1 MVDLNT
7 LGQAEPLTGLEQ
19 IPLLQN
25 GIWVL
30 GRLAD
35 ILNLTPPTIATAPT
49 AFAGV
54 AFDESQI
61 DLTWTGSADNYVLQ
75 SNRGD
80 NGDAWVEIYSGATA
94 SFSDTLLF
102 PEETYYYRVK
112 SQVTGEADSEW
123 VLTNETTPAA

>member
-35 ILNLTPPTIATAPT
+35 VLNLTPPTIATAPT
-49 AFAGV
+49 AFAAV

-61 DLTWTGSADNYVLQ
+61 DLTWSGSGDNYIVE

-94 SFSDTLLF
+94 SYSNTLLF

-112 SQVTGEADSEW
+112 SQVAGESDSDW

>member
-7 LGQAEPLTGLEQ
+7 LGEAEPLTGFEQ
-19 IPLLQN
+19 LPLLQN

-30 GRLAD
+30 ARLAD
-35 ILNLTPPTIATAPT
+35 VLNLATPTIATAPT
-49 AFAGV
+49 AFAAV

-61 DLTWTGSADNYVLQ
+61 DLTWSGSADNYVVE

-94 SFSDTLLF
+94 SYSDTLLF

-112 SQVTGEADSEW
+112 SQVAGEADSDW

>member
-19 IPLLQN
+19 LPLLQN

-35 ILNLTPPTIATAPT
+35 VLNLTPPTIATAPT
-49 AFAGV
+49 AFAAV

-61 DLTWTGSADNYVLQ
+61 DLTWSGSADNYVLE
-75 SNRGD
+75 STRGD
-80 NGDAWVEIYSGATA
+80 SGDSYVEIYSGATA
-94 SFSDTLLF
+94 SYSDTLLF

-112 SQVTGEADSEW
+112 SQVTGEADSDW

>member
-7 LGQAEPLTGLEQ
+7 LGQAEPLTGFEQ
-19 IPLLQN
+19 LPLLQN

-35 ILNLTPPTIATAPT
+35 VLNLATPTIAAAPT
-49 AFAGV
+49 AFSAV

-61 DLTWTGSADNYVLQ
+61 DLTWSGSADNYILE

-94 SFSDTLLF
+94 AFSDTLLY

-112 SQVTGEADSEW
+112 SQVAGEADSDW

>member
-7 LGQAEPLTGLEQ
+7 LGQAETLTGLEQ
-19 IPLLQN
+19 LPLLQN
-25 GIWVL
+25 GVWVL

-35 ILNLTPPTIATAPT
+35 VLNLTPPTIATAPT
-49 AFAGV
+49 AFAAV

-61 DLTWTGSADNYVLQ
+61 DLTWSGSADNYVLE
-75 SNRGD
+75 STRGD
-80 NGDAWVEIYSGATA
+80 SGDSYVQIYSGATA
-94 SFSDTLLF
+94 SYSDTLLF

-112 SQVTGEADSEW
+112 SQVTGEADSDW

>member
-19 IPLLQN
+19 LPLLQN

-30 GRLAD
+30 GRIAD
-35 ILNLTPPTIATAPT
+35 VLNLTPPTIATAPT
-49 AFAGV
+49 AFAAV

-61 DLTWTGSADNYVLQ
+61 DLTWTGSGDNYIVE

-94 SFSDTLLF
+94 SYSDTLLF
-102 PEETYYYRVK
+102 PEETYYYRLK
-112 SQVTGEADSEW
+112 SQVTGEADSDW

>member
-7 LGQAEPLTGLEQ
+7 LGQAETLTGLEQ
-19 IPLLQN
+19 LPLLQN

-35 ILNLTPPTIATAPT
+35 VLNLATPTIAAAPT
-49 AFAGV
+49 AFTAV

-61 DLTWTGSADNYVLQ
+61 DLTWSGSGDNYIVE
-75 SNRGD
+75 STRGD
-80 NGDAWVEIYSGATA
+80 SGDAYVEIYSGATA
-94 SFSDTLLF
+94 SYSDTLLF

-112 SQVTGEADSEW
+112 SQVTGEADSDW

>member
-19 IPLLQN
+19 LPLLQN

-35 ILNLTPPTIATAPT
+35 VLNLTPPTIATAPT
-49 AFAGV
+49 AFAAV

-61 DLTWTGSADNYVLQ
+61 DLTWTGSGDNYIIE

-94 SFSDTLLF
+94 SYSNTLLF
-102 PEETYYYRVK
+102 PEETYYYRLK
-112 SQVTGEADSEW
+112 SQVTGEADSDW

>member
-7 LGQAEPLTGLEQ
+7 LGQAEPLTGFEQ
-19 IPLLQN
+19 LPLLQN

-35 ILNLTPPTIATAPT
+35 VLNLATPTIAAAPT

-61 DLTWTGSADNYVLQ
+61 DLTWTGSGDNYIVE

-94 SFSDTLLF
+94 SYSDTLLF

-112 SQVTGEADSEW
+112 SQVAGEADSDW

>member
-19 IPLLQN
+19 LPLLQN

-35 ILNLTPPTIATAPT
+35 VLNLATPTIATAPT
-49 AFAGV
+49 AFAAV

-61 DLTWTGSADNYVLQ
+61 DLTWSGSADNYVLE
-75 SNRGD
+75 STRGD
-80 NGDAWVEIYSGATA
+80 NGDSYVEIYSGATA

-112 SQVTGEADSEW
+112 SQVAGEADSDW

>member
-7 LGQAEPLTGLEQ
+7 LSEAEPLTGTEF

-35 ILNLTPPTIATAPT
+35 VLNLAPPTIAAAPT
-49 AFAGV
+49 AFTAT
-54 AFDESQI
+54 AFDSNQI
-61 DLTWTGSADNYVLQ
+61 DLTWSGSADNYIVE

-80 NGDAWVEIYSGATA
+80 NGDAWTEIYSGATA
-94 SFSDTLLF
+94 SYSDELLF

-112 SQVTGEADSEW
+112 SQVTGEVDSIW
-123 VLTNETTPAA
+123 TLTDETTPGA

>member
-35 ILNLTPPTIATAPT
+35 VLNLTPPTIATAPT
-49 AFAGV
+49 AFAAV
-54 AFDESQI
+54 AFDANQI
-61 DLTWTGSADNYVLQ
+61 DLTWTGSGDNYIVE
-75 SNRGD
+75 STRGD
-80 NGDAWVEIYSGATA
+80 SGDSYVEIYSGATA

-102 PEETYYYRVK
+102 PEETYYYRLK
-112 SQVTGEADSEW
+112 SQVIGEADSDW

>member
-7 LGQAEPLTGLEQ
+7 LGEAEPLTGFEQ
-19 IPLLQN
+19 LPLLQN

-35 ILNLTPPTIATAPT
+35 VLNLATPTIAAAPT
-49 AFAGV
+49 AFAAV

-61 DLTWTGSADNYVLQ
+61 DLTWSGSADNYIVE

-80 NGDAWVEIYSGATA
+80 NGDAWVEIYSGSTA
-94 SFSDTLLF
+94 SYSDTLLF

-112 SQVTGEADSEW
+112 SQVAGEADSDW

>member
-7 LGQAEPLTGLEQ
+7 LGQAEPLTGFEQ
-19 IPLLQN
+19 LPLLQN

-35 ILNLTPPTIATAPT
+35 VLNLATPTIAAAPT
-49 AFAGV
+49 AFAAV

-61 DLTWTGSADNYVLQ
+61 DLSWTGSADNYVLE
-75 SNRGD
+75 STRGD
-80 NGDAWVEIYSGATA
+80 SGDSYVQIYSGATA
-94 SFSDTLLF
+94 SYSDTLLF

-112 SQVTGEADSEW
+112 SQVTGEADSDW

>member
-7 LGQAEPLTGLEQ
+7 LGQAEPLTGFEQ
-19 IPLLQN
+19 LPLLQN

-35 ILNLTPPTIATAPT
+35 VLNLATPTIAAAPT
-49 AFAGV
+49 AFAAV

-61 DLTWTGSADNYVLQ
+61 DLTWSGSADNYVLE
-75 SNRGD
+75 STRGD
-80 NGDAWVEIYSGATA
+80 SGDSYVQIYSGATA
-94 SFSDTLLF
+94 SYSDTLLF

-112 SQVTGEADSEW
+112 SQVTGEADSDW

>member
-19 IPLLQN
+19 LPLLQN

-35 ILNLTPPTIATAPT
+35 VLNLTPPTIATAPT
-49 AFAGV
+49 AFAAV

-61 DLTWTGSADNYVLQ
+61 DLTWTGSADNYVLE
-75 SNRGD
+75 STRGD
-80 NGDAWVEIYSGATA
+80 SGDSYVEIYSGATA
-94 SFSDTLLF
+94 SYSDTLLF
-102 PEETYYYRVK
+102 PEETYYYRLK
-112 SQVTGEADSEW
+112 SQVTGEADSDW

>member
-19 IPLLQN
+19 LPLLQN

-35 ILNLTPPTIATAPT
+35 VLNLTPPTIATAPT
-49 AFAGV
+49 AFAAV

-61 DLTWTGSADNYVLQ
+61 DLTWTGSGDNYIVE
-75 SNRGD
+75 STRGD
-80 NGDAWVEIYSGATA
+80 SGDAYVQIYSGATA
-94 SFSDTLLF
+94 SYSDTLLF
-102 PEETYYYRVK
+102 PEETYYYRLK
-112 SQVTGEADSEW
+112 SQVTGEADSDW

>member
-19 IPLLQN
+19 LPLLQN

-35 ILNLTPPTIATAPT
+35 VLNLTPPTIATAPT
-49 AFAGV
+49 AFAAV

-61 DLTWTGSADNYVLQ
+61 DLTWTGSGDNYIVE

-94 SFSDTLLF
+94 SYSDTLLF
-102 PEETYYYRVK
+102 PEETYYYRLK
-112 SQVTGEADSEW
+112 SQVTGEADSDW

>member
-19 IPLLQN
+19 LPLLQN

-35 ILNLTPPTIATAPT
+35 VLNLTPPTIATAPT
-49 AFAGV
+49 AFAAV
-54 AFDESQI
+54 AFDQSRI
-61 DLTWTGSADNYVLQ
+61 DLTWSGSADNYIVE

-80 NGDAWVEIYSGATA
+80 NGDAWVEIYSGAAA

-102 PEETYYYRVK
+102 PEETYYYRLK
-112 SQVTGEADSEW
+112 AQEAGQADSDW
-123 VLTNETTPAA
+123 VLTNETTPGT

>member
-61 DLTWTGSADNYVLQ
+61 DLSWSGSGDNYIVE

-94 SFSDTLLF
+94 SYNDTLLF

>member
-19 IPLLQN
+19 LPLLQN

-35 ILNLTPPTIATAPT
+35 VLNLTPPTIATAPT
-49 AFAGV
+49 AFAAV
-54 AFDESQI
+54 AFDANQI
-61 DLTWTGSADNYVLQ
+61 DLTWTGSGDNYIVE

-102 PEETYYYRVK
+102 PEETYYYRLK
-112 SQVTGEADSEW
+112 SQVTGEADSDW

>member
-7 LGQAEPLTGLEQ
+7 LGQAEPLTGFEQ

-35 ILNLTPPTIATAPT
+35 VLNLTPPTIAAAPT
-49 AFAGV
+49 AFTAT
-54 AFDESQI
+54 AFDANQI
-61 DLTWTGSADNYVLQ
+61 DLTWTGTADNYIVE

-80 NGDAWVEIYSGATA
+80 NGDAWVEIYSGSTA
-94 SFSDTLLF
+94 SYSDTLLA

-112 SQVTGEADSEW
+112 SQVASEVDSIW
-123 VLTNETTPAA
+123 TLTDETTPGA

>member
-7 LGQAEPLTGLEQ
+7 LGQAEPLTGFEQ
-19 IPLLQN
+19 LPLLQN

-35 ILNLTPPTIATAPT
+35 VLNLATPTIATAPT
-49 AFAGV
+49 AFAAV

-61 DLTWTGSADNYVLQ
+61 DLTWTGSGDNYIVE

-94 SFSDTLLF
+94 SYSDTLLF

-112 SQVTGEADSEW
+112 SQVTGEADSDW

>member
-7 LGQAEPLTGLEQ
+7 LGQAEPLTGFEQ
-19 IPLLQN
+19 LPLLQN

-35 ILNLTPPTIATAPT
+35 VLNLATPTIAAAPT
-49 AFAGV
+49 AFAAV

-61 DLTWTGSADNYVLQ
+61 DLTWTGSGDNYIVE

-80 NGDAWVEIYSGATA
+80 NGDAWVDIYSGATP
-94 SFSDTLLF
+94 SYSDTLLF

-112 SQVTGEADSEW
+112 SQVAGEADSDW

>member
-7 LGQAEPLTGLEQ
+7 LSEAEPLTGEEFL
-19 IPLLQN
+19 PLLQN

-35 ILNLTPPTIATAPT
+35 VLNLATPTIAAAPT
-49 AFAGV
+49 AFSAV

-61 DLTWTGSADNYVLQ
+61 DLTWSGSGDNYIVE

-80 NGDAWVEIYSGATA
+80 NGDAWVEIYSGSTA
-94 SFSDTLLF
+94 SYSDTLLF
-102 PEETYYYRVK
+102 PEETYYYRLK
-112 SQVTGEADSEW
+112 SQVAGEVDSDW
-123 VLTNETTPAA
+123 VLTDETTPAA

>member
-7 LGQAEPLTGLEQ
+7 LGQAEPLTGFEEL
-19 IPLLQN
+19 PLLQN

-35 ILNLTPPTIATAPT
+35 VLNLATPTIAAAPT
-49 AFAGV
+49 AFAAV

-61 DLTWTGSADNYVLQ
+61 DLTWSGSADNYVLE
-75 SNRGD
+75 STRGD
-80 NGDAWVEIYSGATA
+80 SGDSYVQIYSGATA

-112 SQVTGEADSEW
+112 SQVTGEADSDW